1 MGTSTPRKK
10 ECFGLMTSTILVL
23 VLVPTFYNLYAK
35 VFGISVDSVAQK
47 IEATGPETAPASGV
61 A

>member
-1 MGTSTPRKK
+1 
-10 ECFGLMTSTILVL
+10 MTSTILVL